1 MKYKWLLFD
10 ADGTLFDFNTAS
22 QQALRNTFTHYNLAY
37 DPDYW
42 HLFQRINEQMWL
54 KFEQGKINSAV
65 LRSRRFEQLLDSLNL
80 NTNPAPISETYL
92 IQLAKG
98 THLVEGAEAII
109 HQLYEKVELVIITN
123 GLKDVQKPRLARSTI
138 GRYFADMIISD
149 DVGAAKPSREIFDIA
164 FRRMND
170 PDKGDVLIIGDS
182 LSSDIKGG
190 SDYGIDTCWFNPD
203 RRICDLDIQINY
215 EVTRLSDILNI
226 VQAT

>member
-1 MKYKWLLFD
+1 
-10 ADGTLFDFNTAS
+10 
-22 QQALRNTFTHYNLAY
+22 
-37 DPDYW
+37 
-42 HLFQRINEQMWL
+42 
-54 KFEQGKINSAV
+54 
-65 LRSRRFEQLLDSLNL
+65 
-80 NTNPAPISETYL
+80 
-92 IQLAKG
+92 
-98 THLVEGAEAII
+98 
-109 HQLYEKVELVIITN
+109 LYEKVELVIITN

-215 EVTRLSDILNI
+215 EVTRLADILNI
-226 VQAT
+226 VQAP